1 MHAAVTPERNH
12 VARNDE
18 RRALIA
24 DTGLA
29 VIGTEGARG
38 LTHRAVD
45 RAAGLPLGT
54 TVNYFPTRDALL
66 AGLVDRIYTRLA
78 PRPDQLARLAEGE
91 PTVERSAD
99 YILDIVDRLQHAPE
113 LTLALFEVRL
123 EAARRPDLA
132 ARMAS
137 LLREAFRQDVAFN
150 QQRGLPGTGF
160 EIALLHYAIDGLML
174 DRLTAP
180 IDPEADTTSIVRTF
194 VERLL
199 AGTPTETPND
209 HSESRMVVRRET

>member
-1 MHAAVTPERNH
+1 M
-12 VARNDE
+12 ARNDE
-18 RRALIA
+18 RRMQIA
-24 DTGLA
+24 DAGLT
-29 VIGTEGARG
+29 VIGAEGARG

-78 PRPDQLARLAEGE
+78 PTSDRLARLADGE
-91 PTVERSAD
+91 PTIERSTD
-99 YILDIVDRLQHAPE
+99 YILDIVDRLQRAPE

-123 EAARRPDLA
+123 EAGRRPDLA
-132 ARMAS
+132 DRMAS
-137 LLREAFRQDVAFN
+137 LLRESFRQDVAFN
-150 QQRGLPGTGF
+150 QQRGLPGTSF

-174 DRLTAP
+174 DRLTTP
-180 IDPEADTTSIVRTF
+180 IDPESDTTAIVRAL

-199 AGTPTETPND
+199 DAPPE
-209 HSESRMVVRRET
+209 